1 MLDVHVLVDRFK
13 NIQQVHAAEPQGR
26 VRHAQVGLCVFQS
39 DVGGIIHLL
48 VGCVE
53 RRDRRGPDGS
63 KYRTRD
69 VGGVGGSRWYVVRP
83 EGVSSRT
90 VRRLVRQAPFNTDA
104 CRADDWLVSWGMD
117 HDLEV

>member
-1 MLDVHVLVDRFK
+1 MGLRVLQFDAR
-13 NIQQVHAAEPQGR
+13 
-26 VRHAQVGLCVFQS
+26 
-39 DVGGIIHLL
+39 GIVYLL

-69 VGGVGGSRWYVVRP
+69 VGGVGRSRWYVIRP
-83 EGVSSRT
+83 EGVSSGALRG
-90 VRRLVRQAPFNTDA
+90 VVRQAPFNTDA
-104 CRADDWLVSWGMD
+104 CRADDWLVSWGRD

>member
-1 MLDVHVLVDRFK
+1 M
-13 NIQQVHAAEPQGR
+13 HAAEPQGR

-69 VGGVGGSRWYVVRP
+69 VGGVGRSRWYVICP

-90 VRRLVRQAPFNTDA
+90 VRRVVRQAPFNTDA
-104 CRADDWLVSWGMD
+104 CWVNKWLVHRRRD

>member
-1 MLDVHVLVDRFK
+1 M
-13 NIQQVHAAEPQGR
+13 
-26 VRHAQVGLCVFQS
+26 GLCVLQF

-69 VGGVGGSRWYVVRP
+69 VRGVGRSRWYVIRP

-90 VRRLVRQAPFNTDA
+90 VRGVVRQASFNTDA
-104 CRADDWLVSWGMD
+104 RWTDDWLVSWGRD